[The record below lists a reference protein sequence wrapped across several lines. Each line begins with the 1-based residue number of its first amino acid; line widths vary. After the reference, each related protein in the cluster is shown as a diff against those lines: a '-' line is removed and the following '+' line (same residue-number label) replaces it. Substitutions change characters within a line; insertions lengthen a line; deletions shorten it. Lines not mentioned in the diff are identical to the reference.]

1 MDIKRTIYFS
11 PLGRIISVIQQFLA
25 NFQKPFMVYGFYDH
39 SSKKF
44 LSSVRISSSAV
55 ILNKKGLIIGD
66 NVWIWHNSII
76 DATGGVKIGEGVQIG
91 ANVGIFSHSSHMAI
105 RLLGK
110 QYIKTPREQRVGYIT
125 GQTEI
130 GEYTFISSGSY
141 VLAGVKIGKGCV
153 IGSNT
158 VVTKD
163 IPDFSVVAG
172 APARVLKSIL
182 EDDEKF
188 FTNEIVQQ
196 NYFDKSIIERYNKN
210 SSTSI

>member
-11 PLGRIISVIQQFLA
+11 PLGRIISIAQNIIASFH
-25 NFQKPFMVYGFYDH
+25 KPFMVYGYYDNKR
-39 SSKKF
+39 KKY
-44 LSSVRISSSAV
+44 LSSVRISSTAV
-55 ILNKKGLIIGD
+55 LMNKKNLFLGN

-76 DATGGVKIGEGVQIG
+76 DATGEVLIGEGVQIG

-110 QYIKTPREQRVGYIT
+110 KYIEIPRHERLGYIT
-125 GQTEI
+125 GKTEI
-130 GEYTFISSGSY
+130 GDYTFISSGSY

-163 IPDFSVVAG
+163 IPDYSVVAG
-172 APARVLKSIL
+172 APAKVIKSIL
-182 EDDEKF
+182 EDDIKYF
-188 FTNEIVQQ
+188 NHKIVQD
-196 NYFDKSIIERYNKN
+196 NYFDQKKIEEYLRE
-210 SSTSI
+210 TVD